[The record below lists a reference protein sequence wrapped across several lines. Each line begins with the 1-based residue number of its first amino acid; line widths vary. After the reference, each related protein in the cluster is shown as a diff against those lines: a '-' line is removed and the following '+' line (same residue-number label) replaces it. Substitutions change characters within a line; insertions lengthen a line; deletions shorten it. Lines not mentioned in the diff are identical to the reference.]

1 MNRVPSFLNKEDTM
15 KYYDK
20 KMYEMEQ
27 KIKTALFTILIF
39 TISFILGAFIG
50 NAESTYKDNQTTKQ
64 LQIEINNLKNKKD

>member
-1 MNRVPSFLNKEDTM
+1 M

-39 TISFILGAFIG
+39 TISFLLGAFIG
-50 NAESTYKDNQTTKQ
+50 NIDVNNKEQQIKQ
-64 LQIEINNLKNKKD
+64 LQIEIDNLKKQIN

>member
-39 TISFILGAFIG
+39 TISFLLGAFIG
-50 NAESTYKDNQTTKQ
+50 NVDANNKEQQIKQ
-64 LQIEINNLKNKKD
+64 LQIEIDNLKNK

>member
-1 MNRVPSFLNKEDTM
+1 M

-39 TISFILGAFIG
+39 TISFLLGAFIG
-50 NAESTYKDNQTTKQ
+50 TADINNKEQQIKQ
-64 LQIEINNLKNKKD
+64 LQMEIDNLRNK

>member
-1 MNRVPSFLNKEDTM
+1 M

-39 TISFILGAFIG
+39 TISFLLGAFIG
-50 NAESTYKDNQTTKQ
+50 NAEINCKNQQIKH
-64 LQIEINNLKNKKD
+64 LQMEINNLKNK

>member
-20 KMYEMEQ
+20 TMYEMEQ

-39 TISFILGAFIG
+39 TISFLLGAFIG
-50 NAESTYKDNQTTKQ
+50 NVDANNKEQQIKQ
-64 LQIEINNLKNKKD
+64 LQIEIDNLKNK

>member
-20 KMYEMEQ
+20 TMYEMEQ

-39 TISFILGAFIG
+39 TISFLLGAFIG
-50 NAESTYKDNQTTKQ
+50 NVDANNKEQQIKQ
-64 LQIEINNLKNKKD
+64 LQMEIDNLKNK